1 VARPDPSRPLVPD
14 LVRSEWTKLRTVR
27 STYWTLFAT
36 AVGMVGLAV
45 LFTASYVGRFDRL
58 SAADKATFNPTA
70 WSLSGF
76 FLAPLAV
83 AVLGVLVMTSE
94 YSTGSIRSTFAAAP
108 QRRAVLAAKALVF
121 GTVIGAVGIAASFGA
136 FFVGQSILAS
146 KGIEAHIG
154 DPGVVRAIVGAGLY
168 LTVLGLFALG
178 LGTLIRRTAG
188 AIAAVIGLVLIL
200 PGLVNALP
208 SSWQD
213 AISKYLPSLAG
224 QALIGSTRF
233 APAHQLSPWAGFGVF
248 CGYAVAALVA
258 GAVVLARR
266 DS

>member
-1 VARPDPSRPLVPD
+1 
-14 LVRSEWTKLRTVR
+14 
-27 STYWTLFAT
+27 
-36 AVGMVGLAV
+36 MVGLGV
-45 LFTASYVGRFDRL
+45 LFTASYVGRYNRL

-76 FLAPLAV
+76 FLAQLAV

-146 KGIEAHIG
+146 KGIEAHVG
-154 DPGVVRAIVGAGLY
+154 DPGVVRSIVGAGLY

-248 CGYAVAALVA
+248 CAYAAAALVA
-258 GAVVLARR
+258 AAVVLARR

>member
-1 VARPDPSRPLVPD
+1 VARPEASRRLLPD

-27 STYWTLFAT
+27 STYWTLFAA

-45 LFTASYVGRFDRL
+45 LFTASYVGRYDRL
-58 SAADKATFNPTA
+58 GAADKASFNPTA

-76 FLAPLAV
+76 FLAQLAV

-94 YSTGSIRSTFAAAP
+94 YSTGSIRATFAATP
-108 QRRAVLAAKALVF
+108 QRRAVLAAKAIVF
-121 GTVIGAVGIAASFGA
+121 GVVTAGVGIVASFGA
-136 FFVGQSILAS
+136 FFVGQAVLAS

-154 DPGVVRAIVGAGLY
+154 DPGVVRSVIGAGLY
-168 LTVLGLFALG
+168 LTVLGLLALG
-178 LGTLIRRTAG
+178 LGALIRRTAG
-188 AIAAVIGLVLIL
+188 AIALVVGLVLVL

-224 QALIGSTRF
+224 QALIGGTRF
-233 APAHQLSPWAGFGVF
+233 APAHQLSPWSGFGVF
-248 CGYAVAALVA
+248 CAYAAAAL
-258 GAVVLARR
+258 LAAALMLTRR
-266 DS
+266 DT